1 MASGDLRSAA
11 VSADLHQLVGE
22 VSGKLDTLMDTL
34 KQWQADHNARHEKID
49 EKLEEHAADINQAKG
64 AKRATLALAGAAAT
78 VISLAV
84 AAAGKFL

>member
-1 MASGDLRSAA
+1 MSDDLYRA
-11 VSADLHQLVGE
+11 VGE
-22 VSGKLDTLMDTL
+22 ANGKLDALATLMRDYIES
-34 KQWQADHNARHEKID
+34 HNRRHENID
-49 EKLEEHAADINQAKG
+49 AAIVSHAADINQAKG